1 MAAVDSFELL
11 YWQVARTCN
20 VYSDALTVLGAWYVA
35 KTSICFVCDIY
46 SMVRLHFIPRL
57 VSRKHLLKH
66 YGKWAMVT
74 GATAGIGKAYAEELA
89 KQGIDLILISHDQNK
104 LEATAAAI
112 TERFNVETYIIITD
126 FTKGREIYQPIQEAL
141 KDKEIG
147 ILVNSADVP
156 AAYPQFF
163 LNISEDKLWD
173 LINVNIA
180 ATNMMIRIVLPGMV
194 QRGKGAIVN
203 ISSGFCCKP
212 TPQMATYSSTKVY
225 LDHFS
230 RALHCEYAPK
240 GIFVQSLLP
249 FSTTTNRDGYGEGLH
264 LFSWLAPSV
273 NVYARHAISTL
284 GISSRTPGYWIHSV
298 QFLFAQCIPEW
309 LWIWGATLMNNRL
322 SKCATLKS

>member
-1 MAAVDSFELL
+1 MLS
-11 YWQVARTCN
+11 
-20 VYSDALTVLGAWYVA
+20 S
-35 KTSICFVCDIY
+35 
-46 SMVRLHFIPRL
+46 
-57 VSRKHLLKH
+57 
-66 YGKWAMVT
+66 

-156 AAYPQFF
+156 AEYPQFF

-212 TPQMATYSSTKVY
+212 TPQMATYSSTKV
-225 LDHFS
+225 
-230 RALHCEYAPK
+230 
-240 GIFVQSLLP
+240 I
-249 FSTTTNRDGYGEGLH
+249 
-264 LFSWLAPSV
+264 
-273 NVYARHAISTL
+273 
-284 GISSRTPGYWIHSV
+284 
-298 QFLFAQCIPEW
+298 
-309 LWIWGATLMNNRL
+309 
-322 SKCATLKS
+322 SKCFCNYNKLYNNVTFSL